1 MTIDVKYNIGDS
13 IRYIEK
19 ISHPVW
25 DLCSCCKGEKY
36 IIGADGEQYECPKC
50 EGNGKIRKENSNV
63 EDEKTGTIKS
73 IHIHYDSDMDS
84 YHGKPN
90 IYYTIPQS
98 VYHIQQED
106 ILGKYN
112 G

>member
-1 MTIDVKYNIGDS
+1 MMIDVKYNIGDS

-19 ISHPVW
+19 TSHPVW
-25 DLCSCCKGEKY
+25 GCCPCCEGEKY

-50 EGNGKIRKENSNV
+50 EGNGTV
-63 EDEKTGTIKS
+63 
-73 IHIHYDSDMDS
+73 DS

-98 VYHIQQED
+98 FYHIQQED

>member
-1 MTIDVKYNIGDS
+1 MKIDTKYNIGDN

-19 ISHPVW
+19 ISRPIW
-25 DLCSCCKGEKY
+25 SCCPCCEGKKY

-50 EGNGKIRKENSNV
+50 DGNGKIPEESLNV
-63 EDEKTGTIKS
+63 ENKKTGTIKS
-73 IHIHYDSDMDS
+73 IHIHYDSDIGS

-98 VYHIQQED
+98 IYHIRQED
-106 ILGKYN
+106 ILERI
-112 G
+112 

>member
-1 MTIDVKYNIGDS
+1 MTIDVKYNIGDN

-19 ISHPVW
+19 ISHLVW
-25 DLCSCCKGEKY
+25 GRCPCCEGEKY

-50 EGNGKIRKENSNV
+50 EGNGKIREENLNV

-73 IHIHYDSDMDS
+73 IHIHYDSDIDS
-84 YHGKPN
+84 YHGKPD
-90 IYYTIPQS
+90 IYYIVPQS

-106 ILGKYN
+106 ILGKI
-112 G
+112 

>member
-19 ISHPVW
+19 ISYPVW

-50 EGNGKIRKENSNV
+50 AGNGKVHEGDLNI

-73 IHIHYDSDMDS
+73 IHIHYDSDMDF
-84 YHGKPN
+84 YHGKPD
-90 IYYTIPQS
+90 IYYIVPQS
-98 VYHIQQED
+98 AYHIQQED
-106 ILGKYN
+106 VLRKI
-112 G
+112 

>member
-19 ISHPVW
+19 ISHLVW

-50 EGNGKIRKENSNV
+50 EGNGKIRKENLNV

-73 IHIHYDSDMDS
+73 IHIHYDSDISS
-84 YHGKPN
+84 YHGKPD

-98 VYHIQQED
+98 FYHIQQAD
-106 ILGKYN
+106 VLGKI
-112 G
+112 